1 MIEKVGLAPGTLI
14 YTGTHTTD
22 SIKNEWI
29 QYSTEGLVEK
39 TFDEYSHSNF
49 NIDPHKVN
57 WVNLVG
63 LHNHELIAKLGQDFN
78 IHPLAL
84 EDALNTSELPKA
96 EEFDD
101 HLFVSIKMLRING
114 DSFEEEHV
122 SMALGQH
129 FIISLQE
136 KSGDVFEGVRNRI
149 RVQHGKIRSR
159 GNDYLLYAL
168 LDTIVDNYFLVLDAL
183 TTKIDEL
190 EQRIIEENPRNILS
204 EVNDL
209 KKEQIR
215 LRKYIIP
222 FDLAIQNLTKF
233 ESNFVSDEI
242 SHFYEDLKNHLNQI
256 VIHLSDQRDALK
268 SLTDLH
274 ISLLSNEMNQ
284 IMKVLTIVAAIFIP
298 LTFLAGIYGM
308 NFEYMPELSFKWA
321 YPTLI
326 GIMLTTGLG
335 LVAFFKHK
343 NWL

>member
-14 YTGTHTTD
+14 YTGNHT
-22 SIKNEWI
+22 SENIRSEWI
-29 QYSTEGLVEK
+29 QYSTDGLVEQS
-39 TFDEYSHSNF
+39 FDKYERSNF
-49 NIDPHKVN
+49 DINHSKVN
-57 WVNLVG
+57 WLNLVG
-63 LHNHELIAKLGQDFN
+63 LHNHELVAKLGQDFN

-84 EDALNTSELPKA
+84 EDAMNTSELPKA

-101 HLFVSIKMLRING
+101 HLFVAIKMLQIK
-114 DSFEEEHV
+114 DDTFEEEHV
-122 SMALGQH
+122 SMILGNH

-136 KSGDVFEGVRNRI
+136 KPGDVFEGVRNRI

-190 EQRIIEENPRNILS
+190 EQLIIEENPRHILS
-204 EVNDL
+204 VVNDL

-215 LRKYIIP
+215 LRKFIIP

-233 ESNFVSDEI
+233 ESNFVSEEI

-274 ISLLSNEMNQ
+274 ISLLSNDMNQ

-308 NFEYMPELSFKWA
+308 NFEYMPELSIKWA

-326 GIMLTTGLG
+326 GVMLTTGLG
-335 LVAFFKHK
+335 LVAYFKHK